1 MDSAVAAVIARTG
14 LQGTRVSLIVFLD
27 WLIENGF
34 PQSRSVRIRRI
45 LNDAG
50 HLPSEVGGGTS
61 AVDSICYWDCP
72 SLPAV

>member
-45 LNDAG
+45 LNEQGA
-50 HLPSEVGGGTS
+50 
-61 AVDSICYWDCP
+61 
-72 SLPAV
+72 SLQK